1 MRLNKTYSFYQ
12 LLPKCI
18 CIYYIFFI
26 LCTLLEMANTK
37 LSVAEF
43 ATNSVKL
50 IDDAIVIN
58 FTSDW
63 VEKKKTLPL
72 TEKWLAVKDGLKKI
86 FDMPE
91 YDVTS
96 IWTDIKEG
104 WRLYDCVIDLAR
116 EAKAK
121 QAVVDNA
128 FAELGLWN
136 ADPID
141 EL

>member
-1 MRLNKTYSFYQ
+1 
-12 LLPKCI
+12 
-18 CIYYIFFI
+18 
-26 LCTLLEMANTK
+26 MANTK
-37 LSVAEF
+37 LNVSEF
-43 ATNSVKL
+43 VTNSVKL

-96 IWTDIKEG
+96 IWSDIKEG

>member
-1 MRLNKTYSFYQ
+1 
-12 LLPKCI
+12 
-18 CIYYIFFI
+18 
-26 LCTLLEMANTK
+26 MANTK
-37 LSVAEF
+37 LSVTEF

>member
-1 MRLNKTYSFYQ
+1 
-12 LLPKCI
+12 
-18 CIYYIFFI
+18 
-26 LCTLLEMANTK
+26 MANTK

-96 IWTDIKEG
+96 IWNDIKEG
-104 WRLYDCVIDLAR
+104 WRLYDCVIDLAKQ
-116 EAKAK
+116 AKEK

>member
-1 MRLNKTYSFYQ
+1 MY
-12 LLPKCI
+12 LLHI
-18 CIYYIFFI
+18 VFFI
-26 LCTLLEMANTK
+26 ICTLLEMANTK
-37 LSVAEF
+37 LSVTEF

-50 IDDAIVIN
+50 IDNAIVIS

-72 TEKWLAVKDGLKKI
+72 TEKGLAIKDWLSKI
-86 FDMPE
+86 FAMPE

-104 WRLYDCVIDLAR
+104 GRLAECVIDLAK

-121 QAVVDNA
+121 QALVDNA
-128 FAELGLWN
+128 FAELGLWSSN
-136 ADPID
+136 PID

>member
-1 MRLNKTYSFYQ
+1 
-12 LLPKCI
+12 
-18 CIYYIFFI
+18 
-26 LCTLLEMANTK
+26 MANTK
-37 LSVAEF
+37 LSVTEF
-43 ATNSVKL
+43 ATNSVS
-50 IDDAIVIN
+50 IVEDAIVIN

-72 TEKWLAVKDGLKKI
+72 TEKGLAVKDWLKKI
-86 FDMPE
+86 FSMPE

-104 WRLYDCVIDLAR
+104 WRLSECVIDLAK

-121 QAVVDNA
+121 QALVDNA
-128 FAELGLWN
+128 FAELGLWDVN
-136 ADPID
+136 PID